1 MVVSPDQTGNAD
13 ASPEAWPEHVDLSL
27 AYEAAEFS
35 STIRA
40 VASSI
45 PPGART

>member
-1 MVVSPDQTGNAD
+1 MGAVQTQ
-13 ASPEAWPEHVDLSL
+13 ASPTLLDAAISQYNPGCST
-27 AYEAAEFS
+27 YNAAEFS

-40 VASSI
+40 VASSM